1 MAYKPTIIY
10 VYDVEDKND
19 VSTNENKSVEDCI
32 KELKTI
38 GLDDKEIERL
48 SASIDA
54 IINNRLDYL
63 YKI

>member
-1 MAYKPTIIY
+1 MACKPTIIY
-10 VYDVEDKND
+10 VYDVEDKNAIS
-19 VSTNENKSVEDCI
+19 VNENKSVEDCI

-38 GLDDKEIERL
+38 GLDDKEIEKL

-54 IINNRLDYL
+54 IINNILDHL